1 MAYEGLDVDGASS
14 VVSAINNAPNDLQG
28 ILNNLTNQIQGI
40 QWQGSDREQFISA
53 WQQASSQL
61 MNQIH
66 QVLQDT
72 STHLTQEIN
81 QQSQA
86 SAS

>member
-1 MAYEGLDVDGASS
+1 MAFEGLDVDGAQT
-14 VVSAINNAPNDLQG
+14 VVSALNNAPSDLQG

-40 QWQGSDREQFISA
+40 QWQGSDQQQFLST
-53 WQQASSQL
+53 WQEASNQL

-72 STHLTQEIN
+72 ATHLTQEIN
-81 QQSQA
+81 QQTQA

>member
-1 MAYEGLDVDGASS
+1 MAFEGLDVDGAQT
-14 VVSAINNAPNDLQG
+14 VVSALNNAPSDLQG

-40 QWQGSDREQFISA
+40 QWQGSDQQQFLST
-53 WQQASSQL
+53 WQEASNQL
-61 MNQIH
+61 MNRIH

-72 STHLTQEIN
+72 ATHLTQEIN
-81 QQSQA
+81 QQTQA

>member
-1 MAYEGLDVDGASS
+1 MAFEGLDVDGAQT
-14 VVSAINNAPNDLQG
+14 VVSAVNNAPSDLQG

-40 QWQGSDREQFISA
+40 QWQGADREQFLSA

-72 STHLTQEIN
+72 ATHLTQEIN
-81 QQSQA
+81 QQQQA
-86 SAS
+86 SAN